1 VSFREFLENAEA
13 AGHLAQPPTLSAPKL
28 IKVVSKVS
36 EKFAEGGPPPA
47 SADLNKLIDRF
58 RQATADQRLEQFS
71 QREWKQICWGMWE
84 GSQPLAEQTPFLDM
98 LLARLWDGP
107 SRSLCKTLI
116 TVYLAKFNA
125 ALLSI
130 GRVAQALG
138 AVVSTWP
145 WPWEE
150 RHQRFLLFDPA
161 RGPVELAKHCCQGD
175 APVAVKLEEAGISG
189 VRRLGGMEVAAFQ
202 KGVEALKRRFAGQHA
217 QSRPL
222 MHRLF
227 DWYEEALREGG
238 AAAFQPVRS
247 HLAEAL
253 LAPWQDA
260 TPDDSLRELITD
272 FLLRHF
278 GDPRIRPE
286 KWVNVDEGATAVLRR
301 WLTRIA
307 LEQFFE
313 VVDQVA
319 EAGHWMYRRPFWMSY
334 YRMNVIDDAWV
345 LFGPQARHLAK
356 SVLPEVASFGM
367 LDNPRL
373 ANHSIILMRIGG
385 LTIAEVS
392 HTGKCRIWVDGSRRA
407 PRLYRTRYY
416 RNDIEDNP
424 DFEQVHNNSDR
435 FYWQNS
441 IAQFIRVRT
450 GIRPR
455 TADWHPE

>member
-1 VSFREFLENAEA
+1 MSLREFLENAEA
-13 AGHLAQPPTLSAPKL
+13 AGHLAQPPALSVPKL
-28 IKVVSKVS
+28 IEVVSIVS
-36 EKFAEGGPPPA
+36 QKFAEGGPPPA
-47 SADLNKLIDRF
+47 PADLKKLIDRF

-71 QREWKQICWGMWE
+71 HKEWKQICWGMWE
-84 GSQPLAEQTPFLDM
+84 GSPPLAEEAPFLDT

-138 AVVSTWP
+138 AVVSTWT
-145 WPWEE
+145 WPWDE
-150 RHQRFLLFDPA
+150 RHQRFRLFDPA
-161 RGPVELAKHCCQGD
+161 LGPVELAKHCCQGD

-189 VRRLGGMEVAAFQ
+189 VRRFGGMEVAAFDR
-202 KGVEALKRRFAGQHA
+202 GVEALRRHFARQPA

-222 MHRLF
+222 MRRLF
-227 DWYEEALREGG
+227 DWYEEALSEGG
-238 AAAFQPVRS
+238 IAAFQPIRS
-247 HLAEAL
+247 RLAEAL

-272 FLLRHF
+272 FLLKHF
-278 GDPRIRPE
+278 KDPRIHPQR
-286 KWVNVDEGATAVLRR
+286 WMSVDEGATAVLRR

-313 VVDQVA
+313 VVDEVA
-319 EAGHWMYRRPFWMSY
+319 EQGHWQYRRPFWMSY
-334 YRMNVIDDAWV
+334 YRMSVIDDAWV

-356 SVLPEVASFGM
+356 SVLQEVSNFGT
-367 LDNPRL
+367 LDRPRL

-392 HTGKCRIWVDGSRRA
+392 HTGKCRIWVEGNKKT
-407 PRLYRTRYY
+407 PILYRVRY
-416 RNDIEDNP
+416 DVAEIENSP
-424 DFEQVHNNSDR
+424 DFSQVHNNSDR

-441 IAQFIRVRT
+441 IAKFIRDRT

-455 TADWHPE
+455 TTEWNPR

>member
-1 VSFREFLENAEA
+1 MSLRDLVNAEA
-13 AGHLAQPPTLSAPKL
+13 VRPLATPLALPVPKL
-28 IKVVSKVS
+28 TEVVSQVG

-47 SADLNKLIDRF
+47 RADLNKLIDRF
-58 RQATADQRLEQFS
+58 RQATANQRLDHFS
-71 QREWKQICWGMWE
+71 HKEWKQICWGMWE
-84 GSQPLAEQTPFLDM
+84 APQPLAEQTPFLEM

-116 TVYLAKFNA
+116 TVYLAKFNV

-138 AVVSTWP
+138 AVVSTWK

-161 RGPVELAKHCCQGD
+161 RGPFELAKHCCQGD
-175 APVAVKLEEAGISG
+175 ARVAVKLEEAGISG
-189 VRRLGGMEVAAFQ
+189 VRRFGGMEVAAYR
-202 KGVEALKRRFAGQHA
+202 KGVEALKRRFASQPA

-227 DWYEEALREGG
+227 DWYEEALNEGG

-272 FLLRHF
+272 FLLKHF
-278 GDPRIRPE
+278 KDPRIHPQ
-286 KWVNVDEGATAVLRR
+286 KWMDVDEGATAVLRR

-356 SVLPEVASFGM
+356 SVLQELSSFGR
-367 LDNPRL
+367 LDRPRL

-392 HTGKCRIWVDGSRRA
+392 HTGKCRIWIDGNKRA
-407 PRLYRTRYY
+407 PRLYHMHYDL
-416 RNDIEDNP
+416 NEIEHIP
-424 DFEQVHNNSDR
+424 DFDQIHNNSDR
-435 FYWQNS
+435 LYWQN
-441 IAQFIRVRT
+441 AVEKFIRDRT
-450 GIRPR
+450 GIRPH
-455 TADWHPE
+455 TTDWHPR